1 MSPVWG
7 PDGRELFYVD
17 YRGIYR
23 VEVSTYGNFAHAKP
37 SLLFTGNFVLQTPD
51 FTNFDISTDG
61 SCFALIQPGESDA
74 APQDLNLTLNWFEEL
89 KRLVPIEQ

>member
-1 MSPVWG
+1 MWG

-23 VEVSTYGNFAHAKP
+23 VEVSTEASFAHAKP

-51 FTNFDISTDG
+51 YTNFDISPDG
-61 SCFALIQPGESDA
+61 TSFVLVQPGESDA
-74 APQDLNLTLNWFEEL
+74 APQDLYLTLNWFEEL
-89 KRLVPIEQ
+89 KRLVPMEK